1 MLSVEYIIG
10 SALGIVI
17 WLIRLE
23 GRVIQGDR
31 DHSETTKQIDIL
43 RTKHDSLDSKVVE
56 ELARVRESLA
66 RIEGALGASKG
77 D

>member
-66 RIEGALGASKG
+66 RIEGVLGASKG

>member
-1 MLSVEYIIG
+1 MTQEYLVG
-10 SALGIVI
+10 SAIAFIV

-23 GRVIQGDR
+23 GRVAQGDR
-31 DHSETTKQIDIL
+31 DHAETTKQIDIL
-43 RTKHDSLDSKVVE
+43 ITKHDSLDSKVVE

>member
-31 DHSETTKQIDIL
+31 DHAETTKQIDIL

-66 RIEGALGASKG
+66 RIEGVLGASKG